1 MYILNTQSVFTPKQ
15 QSRGSAH
22 SKAFAAQTHENRGR
36 VPRFSYFKREKVSVW
51 ELSDVRVLRSQNTDC
66 RKNDSFSTVSTE
78 AHCPGF
84 PFLCVAV
91 PLGELLADELA
102 CGARRTAGA
111 AQRKALSEQVQLVP
125 FERKTALVGELLDD
139 VQIFVLVRN
148 GEGDLKTEAVGQ
160 GGDGFERVAN
170 ADVIALTVGHALAD
184 EVAAVGGRVDDKV
197 GRLAGKTALDERL
210 EGREIVVLTV
220 KGQVVEE
227 YNKAERRA
235 ERLLEQFGEAG
246 DMARRHLDDL
256 EAAVGVLVGDRLDG
270 RGFAG
275 ALVAVEQDVV
285 RVLAVEEG
293 AGVLSTCFFWRS

>member
-1 MYILNTQSVFTPKQ
+1 M
-15 QSRGSAH
+15 
-22 SKAFAAQTHENRGR
+22 
-36 VPRFSYFKREKVSVW
+36 
-51 ELSDVRVLRSQNTDC
+51 
-66 RKNDSFSTVSTE
+66 
-78 AHCPGF
+78 
-84 PFLCVAV
+84 
-91 PLGELLADELA
+91 
-102 CGARRTAGA
+102 
-111 AQRKALSEQVQLVP
+111 QLIP

-148 GEGDLKTEAVGQ
+148 GEGDLETEAVGQ
-160 GGDGFERVAN
+160 GGYGFERVAL
-170 ADVIALTVGHALAD
+170 AVGHALAD

-197 GRLAGKTALDERL
+197 GRLAGETALDERL

-270 RGFAG
+270 
-275 ALVAVEQDVV
+275 
-285 RVLAVEEG
+285 
-293 AGVLSTCFFWRS
+293 